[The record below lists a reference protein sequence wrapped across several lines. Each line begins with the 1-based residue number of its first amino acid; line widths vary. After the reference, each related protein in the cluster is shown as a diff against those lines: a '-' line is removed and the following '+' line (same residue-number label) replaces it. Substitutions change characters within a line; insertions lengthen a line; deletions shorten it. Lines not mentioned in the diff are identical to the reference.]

1 MRSILSISWRKKI
14 MNEYLW
20 RRTEQQPLEVMLKST
35 IQKWIEH
42 TLKER
47 ESNVTGTTTECD
59 HEGKRKRGRT
69 VQTWRHSLLAELKTE
84 RINTRIH
91 VK

>member
-1 MRSILSISWRKKI
+1 

-47 ESNVTGTTTECD
+47 ESNVTRTTTECD